1 MNNSISDIARTAKMI
16 VASYAFL
23 SKDNGN
29 ISIVNIHPP
38 YHAALI
44 RPDGEMLETS
54 MDDIEISMVTD
65 YWQRNK
71 KYMKVEHYAEVL

>member
-1 MNNSISDIARTAKMI
+1 MSSSIDDIVSSAKMI
-16 VASYAFL
+16 VAGYAFL
-23 SKDNGN
+23 PKDGGN
-29 ISIVNIHPP
+29 ISIVSIHPP

-54 MDDIEISMVTD
+54 MDNIELSIVMD

-71 KYMKVEHYAEVL
+71 KYMEVEHYAEVL

>member
-1 MNNSISDIARTAKMI
+1 MSNVDCING
-16 VASYAFL
+16 YAFL
-23 SKDNGN
+23 PKDNGN
-29 ISIVNIHPP
+29 ISIVSIHPP

-54 MDDIEISMVTD
+54 MDDIELSIVTD

-71 KYMKVEHYAEVL
+71 KYMEVEHYAEVL